1 MAQSSG
7 GKLSLSLPV
16 GAATDGTD
24 IANPTAMPAG
34 GSGPRGWLSAI
45 WTRLNGTLTVAFAAA
60 QHVIVDAAPTTP
72 VTGAFWQAT
81 QPVSGAVAVSN
92 FPATQ
97 AVSLATNAPDV
108 TDRAGRALGVVTQQS
123 LTKGTQGANGVSTQD
138 LKDAGRTAIVLSV
151 TAVASVTTEAMFTLN
166 IWKAGTVTSATSYTV
181 TAGKTFRIQAI
192 QFGVRFTT
200 PSTTVT
206 FASTTFVVRQG
217 AGSVTAT
224 SNVLHQDSKLAAS
237 NAPVPNSDLPIPDGL
252 ELPAG
257 TTIGVSHLASAATLS
272 EDVAIFG
279 YLY

>member
-192 QFGVRFTT
+192 QFGARFTT

-206 FASTTFVVRQG
+206 FANSRFNVRSG
-217 AGSVTAT
+217 NAT
-224 SNVLHQDSKLAAS
+224 SSPLIYGDSKMAAA
-237 NAPVPNSDLPIPDGL
+237 NTPTPNSDLAVPDGL
-252 ELPAG
+252 ELAAG
-257 TTIGVSHLASAATLS
+257 TIIGVSHLDSAATLLL
-272 EDVAIFG
+272 DLLIVG
-279 YLY
+279 YEY